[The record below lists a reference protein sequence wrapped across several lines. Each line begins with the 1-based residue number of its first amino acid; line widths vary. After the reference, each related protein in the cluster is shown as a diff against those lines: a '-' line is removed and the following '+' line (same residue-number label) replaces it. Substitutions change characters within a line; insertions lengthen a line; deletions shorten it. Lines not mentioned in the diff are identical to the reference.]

1 MVCMKK
7 KVVNK
12 RDLYSS
18 IVLAVIGLYITF
30 GKNVITGKTFGVDSM
45 PMAARADVYL
55 KTLGLVLAVLSLV
68 LLVRAIR
75 TDKEVI
81 KKEIPIVAIIGA
93 ASLVVY
99 IFILKP
105 LGFFI
110 SSVLLITAW
119 TFMFR
124 LKEYHIDLKDKRTVL
139 KTLGISFA
147 FSIIIVAL
155 LQLAFTKLL
164 GVRLPQI

>member
-93 ASLVVY
+93 ASLVV
-99 IFILKP
+99 
-105 LGFFI
+105 
-110 SSVLLITAW
+110 
-119 TFMFR
+119 
-124 LKEYHIDLKDKRTVL
+124 
-139 KTLGISFA
+139 
-147 FSIIIVAL
+147 
-155 LQLAFTKLL
+155 
-164 GVRLPQI
+164 